1 MYVKICGLTTRD
13 AVVAASDAGADAI
26 GLVLSERS
34 RRNLSPAVAGTL
46 AAAAPQG
53 VDVVLVTDD
62 RATDDVAAVALE
74 IGATAVQLHGARY
87 GRANLLRLREL
98 GVPQAWRATAWSSG
112 ASLHAGDD
120 GEDVLVVDSP
130 TPGSGTAWDAT
141 DAARSIRGRWLL
153 AGGLSPDTVAQA
165 IDLAQPWGVDVSSG
179 VEVEPGVKGTH
190 LVERFV
196 AEARRA
202 GAAARS

>member
-13 AVVAASDAGADAI
+13 AVLAASDAGADAI

-34 RRNLSPAVAGTL
+34 RRTL
-46 AAAAPQG
+46 APDAARALAAEVPPG

-62 RATDDVAAVALE
+62 RATDDVAAIALDV
-74 IGATAVQLHGARY
+74 GATAVQLHGARY
-87 GRANLLRLREL
+87 GRADILRIREL
-98 GVPQAWRATAWSSG
+98 GVPQAWRATAWNSG

-130 TPGSGTAWDAT
+130 EPGSGTAWDAAGV
-141 DAARSIRGRWLL
+141 AASIGGRWLL
-153 AGGLSPDTVAQA
+153 AGGLTPDTVARA
-165 IDLAQPWGVDVSSG
+165 IALAEPWGVDVSSG
-179 VEVEPGVKGTH
+179 VEVAPGVKGAR

-202 GAAARS
+202 SPAARP